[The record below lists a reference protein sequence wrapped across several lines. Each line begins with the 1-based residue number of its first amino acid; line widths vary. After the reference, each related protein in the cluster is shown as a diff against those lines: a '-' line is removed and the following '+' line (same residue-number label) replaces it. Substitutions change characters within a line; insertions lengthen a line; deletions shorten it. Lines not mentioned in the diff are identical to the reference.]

1 MVQESWGSYPER
13 VSRLGWE
20 TASDRPMAWRAPWRH
35 VDLVLVLAALG
46 LSVLGCAAVYS
57 STVAELRGQGLPGG
71 QLLHRQM
78 ISLVVGVLVM
88 LGLSVVDYRR
98 LAAWAPAVFGAM
110 VLGLVAVLTPLG
122 STANGAQSW
131 FSLGPFQ
138 LQPSEFAKVGVIVCL
153 AALFT
158 REDGGAVAGR
168 RLATAL
174 AAAGVVAALILAQP
188 DFGTFLVFVAV
199 LAGILLV
206 GGVPARWLAVLVL
219 AGSLA
224 AVGMFQLDV
233 LKDYQKERLT
243 AFINPSA
250 DAGGRGFSWN
260 YRQSL
265 IAVGSGGLTGT
276 GYLKGPQTN
285 LNYVP
290 EQHTDFVFT
299 VIAEELGFAGGGLL
313 LALLALVL
321 WRGLRIAA
329 LARDRFGA
337 LLAGGVVAMLSFQ
350 AFVNIGMTL
359 GIMPITGIPLP
370 FVSYGGSSLLA
381 SFAAIGLLLNVHMRR
396 FL

>member
-1 MVQESWGSYPER
+1 VY
-13 VSRLGWE
+13 
-20 TASDRPMAWRAPWRH
+20 
-35 VDLVLVLAALG
+35 AAAC
-46 LSVLGCAAVYS
+46 V
-57 STVAELRGQGLPGG
+57 
-71 QLLHRQM
+71 
-78 ISLVVGVLVM
+78 
-88 LGLSVVDYRR
+88 
-98 LAAWAPAVFGAM
+98 
-110 VLGLVAVLTPLG
+110 GLVAVLTPLG
-122 STANGAQSW
+122 ATINGSHSW
-131 FSLGPFQ
+131 ITLGGGFQ

-158 REDGGAVAGR
+158 REAGGKR
-168 RLATAL
+168 RLAIAL
-174 AAAGVVAALILAQP
+174 GAAGAIAGLILLQP

-199 LAGILLV
+199 LFGILLV

-219 AGSLA
+219 VGGLA

-299 VIAEELGFAGGGLL
+299 VIAEELGFAGAGLL
-313 LALLALVL
+313 LALFAVVL

-350 AFVNIGMTL
+350 AFVNVGMTL

-370 FVSYGGSSLLA
+370 FVSYGGSSMIA
-381 SFAAIGLLLNVHMRR
+381 SFLAVGLLLNVHMRR

>member
-1 MVQESWGSYPER
+1 VQESWGSFSER

-35 VDLVLVLAALG
+35 LDPVLVLAALG
-46 LSVLGCAAVYS
+46 LTVLGCAAVYS
-57 STVAELRGQGLPGG
+57 STVAELRGQGLPGA
-71 QLLHRQM
+71 QLLHRQ
-78 ISLVVGVLVM
+78 IVSLVVGLLAM
-88 LGLSVVDYRR
+88 LGVSLVDYRR
-98 LAAWAPAVFGAM
+98 LAAWAPLVFGT
-110 VLGLVAVLTPLG
+110 VVVGLVAVLTPLG

-131 FSLGPFQ
+131 FSLGPLQ

-158 REDGGAVAGR
+158 REAGGKR
-168 RLATAL
+168 RLAIAL
-174 AAAGVVAALILAQP
+174 GAAGVIAGLILLQP

-199 LAGILLV
+199 LFGILLV

-219 AGSLA
+219 VGGLA

-299 VIAEELGFAGGGLL
+299 VIAEELGFAGAGLL
-313 LALLALVL
+313 LALSAVVL

-329 LARDRFGA
+329 LARDRSGA

-370 FVSYGGSSLLA
+370 FVSYGGSSMIA
-381 SFAAIGLLLNVHMRR
+381 SFLAVGLLLNVHMRR